1 MPGAFY
7 ILFVSFDAKIFSY
20 NYVYSLGKVQML
32 HKKNLF
38 YQRDNIDLL
47 NRHLFG
53 KYTRDEGHIKHVAS
67 DQINN
72 QNESYS
78 FLLLHGNSL

>member
-1 MPGAFY
+1 M
-7 ILFVSFDAKIFSY
+7 
-20 NYVYSLGKVQML
+20 
-32 HKKNLF
+32 KKNLF

-47 NRHLFG
+47 NRYLFG

-72 QNESYS
+72 QNDSDS

>member
-1 MPGAFY
+1 
-7 ILFVSFDAKIFSY
+7 
-20 NYVYSLGKVQML
+20 ML
-32 HKKNLF
+32 HEKVHFINVIIF
-38 YQRDNIDLL
+38 IDLL
-47 NRHLFG
+47 NRYLFG

-78 FLLLHGNSL
+78 FLLGHGNSL